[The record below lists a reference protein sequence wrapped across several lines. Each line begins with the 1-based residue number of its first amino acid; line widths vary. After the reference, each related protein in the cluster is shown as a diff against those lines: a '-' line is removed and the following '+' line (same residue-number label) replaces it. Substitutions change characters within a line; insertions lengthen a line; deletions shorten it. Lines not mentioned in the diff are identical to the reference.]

1 MQKWNIKVFIS
12 AMFISPKVAAAV
24 VLGTTVGFFMTTP
37 IIIAMRAASYIL
49 LRG

>member
-1 MQKWNIKVFIS
+1 
-12 AMFISPKVAAAV
+12 MFISPKVAAAV

-37 IIIAMRAASYIL
+37 IIIAMRAASHIL